1 MGGFLLYRES
11 ITISKENQFP
21 SPSQGIG
28 GGPTNIEDIP
38 MMPPAQMFLTSH
50 EGWVVSYLTG
60 HNINICDHK
69 GFPSPLE
76 VWVVSYID
84 KLVKQGYVSAFPSPL
99 EVWVGSYIDKN
110 WIEGKEIHGF
120 RPVSRYSWVPTKSRR
135 TQKCLNNCFRPL
147 ARLGWFPT

>member
-38 MMPPAQMFLTSH
+38 MMPPAPMFLTSH

-69 GFPSPLE
+69 G
-76 VWVVSYID
+76 
-84 KLVKQGYVSAFPSPL
+84 FPSPL

>member
-50 EGWVVSYLTG
+50 EGWVGSYLTG

-76 VWVVSYID
+76 VWV
-84 KLVKQGYVSAFPSPL
+84 
-99 EVWVGSYIDKN
+99 GSYKMVTI
-110 WIEGKEIHGF
+110 
-120 RPVSRYSWVPTKSRR
+120 YTK
-135 TQKCLNNCFRPL
+135 NNCRVSVPSRGMGGFLPC
-147 ARLGWFPT
+147 

>member
-50 EGWVVSYLTG
+50 EGWVGSYLTG

-76 VWVVSYID
+76 VWVVSYYARKHSYSD
-84 KLVKQGYVSAFPSPL
+84 NDWFPSPL
-99 EVWVGSYIDKN
+99 EVWVVSYLV
-110 WIEGKEIHGF
+110 ELL
-120 RPVSRYSWVPTKSRR
+120 R
-135 TQKCLNNCFRPL
+135 
-147 ARLGWFPT
+147 

>member
-1 MGGFLLYRES
+1 
-11 ITISKENQFP
+11 
-21 SPSQGIG
+21 
-28 GGPTNIEDIP
+28 

-120 RPVSRYSWVPTKSRR
+120 RPVSRYGWVPTKSRR